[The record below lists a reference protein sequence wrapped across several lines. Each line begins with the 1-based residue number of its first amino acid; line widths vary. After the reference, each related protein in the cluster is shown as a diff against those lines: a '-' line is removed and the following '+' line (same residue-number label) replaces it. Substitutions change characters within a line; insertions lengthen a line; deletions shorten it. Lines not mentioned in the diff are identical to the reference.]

1 KTLKL
6 WLEHNIEEGER
17 PLYTKD
23 GAEDNVRY
31 IRNAGVLLNLL
42 KTNADVREKYCNS
55 LLSTDSQPIAKAK
68 IELLMKKFAT
78 TLFAEVNTIDNVNKK
93 FAKLCY
99 HRSSIFSPRHLPF
112 LSLGTVVK
120 STLTGGDYY
129 ICIQQRCD
137 SVRIGE
143 DESRRFLFI
152 SLKQVDDGGFNF
164 LTPDG

>member
-1 KTLKL
+1 DLDAAYLAHQTLLPNTFDANELLVQLLSDTFSSIIRYKNLNHYIDEKTLKL

-78 TLFAEVNTIDNVNKK
+78 T
-93 FAKLCY
+93 
-99 HRSSIFSPRHLPF
+99 
-112 LSLGTVVK
+112 
-120 STLTGGDYY
+120 
-129 ICIQQRCD
+129 
-137 SVRIGE
+137 
-143 DESRRFLFI
+143 
-152 SLKQVDDGGFNF
+152 
-164 LTPDG
+164 

>member
-1 KTLKL
+1 M
-6 WLEHNIEEGER
+6 
-17 PLYTKD
+17 
-23 GAEDNVRY
+23 RY

-99 HRSSIFSPRHLPF
+99 HRSSIFHL
-112 LSLGTVVK
+112 G
-120 STLTGGDYY
+120 
-129 ICIQQRCD
+129 IC
-137 SVRIGE
+137 
-143 DESRRFLFI
+143 LFI
-152 SLKQVDDGGFNF
+152 IRHSGQKYSYWWRL
-164 LTPDG
+164 LHLYSATM